1 MGKPLTS
8 DFDINFKIFFLAF
21 FLVNLTSCKKQ
32 YLTYPSEDTIIH
44 RQLDWQKKFYFERIS
59 EFKNEPIGKNKI
71 VFLGNS
77 IMQGGGNWNDRY
89 KSKNIV
95 NRGISGDFTAGVL
108 KRLDEINFFEPNAVF
123 LMIGINEF
131 FADNSENSE
140 VNPEN
145 VAKNIL
151 KIADVITRN
160 SPKTKVFIHTILPI
174 NNDQY
179 IKVKKVNY
187 NFLHKNYTPSIN
199 SQVEKTNSI
208 LKLNGCYEVIDLY
221 SIFID
226 ETFKLNTDL
235 SSDGVHLNEN
245 GYSLWVHE
253 TMELIKSFQNN

>member
-1 MGKPLTS
+1 MRIQFNSKLIWTLLFILSCSKNTNLYP
-8 DFDINFKIFFLAF
+8 DPNKII
-21 FLVNLTSCKKQ
+21 KGQ
-32 YLTYPSEDTIIH
+32 QE
-44 RQLDWQKKFYFERIS
+44 WQKKFYFERIS
-59 EFKNEPIGKNKI
+59 EFKNKPIGKNKI

-77 IMQGGGNWNDRY
+77 IMQGGGNWNNRY
-89 KSKNIV
+89 KSDNIV
-95 NRGISGDFTAGVL
+95 NRGISGDYTAGIL
-108 KRLDEINFFEPNAVF
+108 KRLDEILFYKPKSVF

-131 FADNSENSE
+131 FADNSEKPE

-151 KIADVITRN
+151 KIADIITRH

-179 IKVKKVNY
+179 LEVKKVDY
-187 NFLHKNYTPSIN
+187 NFLQDNYTPSIN
-199 SQVEKTNSI
+199 SQVEETNSI
-208 LKLNGCYEVIDLY
+208 LKSNGRYQVIDLH

-226 ETFKLNTDL
+226 KSFKLNTNL

>member
-1 MGKPLTS
+1 MRIQFNSKLIWTLLFILSCSKNTNLYP
-8 DFDINFKIFFLAF
+8 DPNKII
-21 FLVNLTSCKKQ
+21 KGQ
-32 YLTYPSEDTIIH
+32 QE
-44 RQLDWQKKFYFERIS
+44 WQKKFYFERIS
-59 EFKNEPIGKNKI
+59 EFKNKPIGKNKI

-77 IMQGGGNWNDRY
+77 IMQGGGNWNNRY
-89 KSKNIV
+89 KSDNIV
-95 NRGISGDFTAGVL
+95 NRGISGDYTAGIL
-108 KRLDEINFFEPNAVF
+108 KRLDEIIFYKPNSVF

-131 FADNSENSE
+131 FADNSEKPE

-151 KIADVITRN
+151 KIADIITRH

-179 IKVKKVNY
+179 LEVKKVDY
-187 NFLHKNYTPSIN
+187 NFLQDNYTPSIN
-199 SQVEKTNSI
+199 SQVEETNSI
-208 LKLNGCYEVIDLY
+208 LKSNGRYQVIDLH

-226 ETFKLNTDL
+226 KSFKLNTNL

>member
-1 MGKPLTS
+1 MSSKFYS
-8 DFDINFKIFFLAF
+8 
-21 FLVNLTSCKKQ
+21 NLIWTLLFIYSCSKDKN
-32 YLTYPSEDTIIH
+32 LYPDPNTIIKG
-44 RQLDWQKKFYFERIS
+44 QQEWQKKFYFDRIS

-77 IMQGGGNWNDRY
+77 IMQGGGNWNNRY
-89 KSKNIV
+89 KSDNIV
-95 NRGISGDFTAGVL
+95 NRGISGDYTAGIL
-108 KRLDEINFFEPNAVF
+108 KRLDEIIFYKPNAVF

-131 FADNSENSE
+131 FADNSEKPE

-151 KIADVITRN
+151 KIADIITRH

-179 IKVKKVNY
+179 LEVKKVDY
-187 NFLHKNYTPSIN
+187 NFLQDNYTPSIN
-199 SQVEKTNSI
+199 SQVKETNSI
-208 LKLNGCYEVIDLY
+208 LESNGRYQVIDLH

-226 ETFKLNTDL
+226 KFFKLKTNL

>member
-1 MGKPLTS
+1 MGRPLTS
-8 DFDINFKIFFLAF
+8 DFDINFKIL
-21 FLVNLTSCKKQ
+21 FLVLFFVNLIGCKKQ
-32 YLTYPSEDTIIH
+32 YLTYPSEDTVIH

-95 NRGISGDFTAGVL
+95 NRGISGDYTAGVL
-108 KRLDEINFFEPNAVF
+108 KRLDEIIFYKPNAVF

-187 NFLHKNYTPSIN
+187 NFLQKDYTPSIN

-208 LKLNGCYEVIDLY
+208 LKSARQYEVIDLY